1 MIGRVQQRVLSVLR
15 AGGKMTALQI
25 AQLANVTDP
34 RGHIRSLRKKGYH
47 IKDIWVKSMVWG
59 TRCKLYYLV
68 KED

>member
-1 MIGRVQQRVLSVLR
+1 MIGRVQQRVLSALMS
-15 AGGKMTALQI
+15 GNKMTALQI
-25 AQLANVTDP
+25 SQIAYVTDP

>member
-34 RGHIRSLRKKGYH
+34 RGHIRALRKKGYH